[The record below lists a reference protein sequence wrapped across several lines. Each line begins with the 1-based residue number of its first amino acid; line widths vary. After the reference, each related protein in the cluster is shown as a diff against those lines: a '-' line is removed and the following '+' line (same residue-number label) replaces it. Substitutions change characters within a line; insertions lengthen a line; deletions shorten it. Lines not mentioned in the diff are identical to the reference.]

1 MKTFLIKK
9 TVELYFEFNKENWD
23 ISTAETMAKY
33 VDDSEAYHSTVF
45 YSVSEIEE
53 ESEDYDEF
61 GVNLKNTF
69 NTETIRG

>member
-1 MKTFLIKK
+1 MKTFIIKK
-9 TVELYFEFNKENWD
+9 TVELYFEFNKENWTKE
-23 ISTAETMAKY
+23 TAETIAKY

-61 GVNLKNTF
+61 GVNLKNSF
-69 NTETIRG
+69 NTQSA

>member
-1 MKTFLIKK
+1 MTTFIIKK
-9 TVELYFEFNKENWD
+9 TIELYFEIEADNWTKEAAE
-23 ISTAETMAKY
+23 STAPY
-33 VDDSEAYHSTVF
+33 IDDSEAYHSIVY

-69 NTETIRG
+69 NTESA